1 MNESITQ
8 SILMFLIGEFESGSV
23 PKCLDESGLS
33 TKLKASVCRLTP
45 REVIQFSQRMKTDFI
60 QIKIDPEKLEI
71 MLKDLEANKIFDD
84 LLFAGAPNELIV
96 QLLPVS
102 PKCCANRRKALEINA
117 YNCNRVARN
126 ETEARSIIGA
136 WQSLRENVDGEL
148 QPKHWLDLYRDI
160 STTINDINLKIIWQT
175 VHVFLL
181 EESQFKRNYES
192 LQEKKNASKNKQY
205 I

>member
-1 MNESITQ
+1 MNEGITQ

-33 TKLKASVCRLTP
+33 TKLKESFCRLTP

-60 QIKIDPEKLEI
+60 QIKINPDKLEI

-84 LLFAGAPNELIV
+84 LLLTGAPNELIV

-102 PKCCANRRKALEINA
+102 PKCCANRRKALNINA
-117 YNCNRVARN
+117 FNSKRVARN

-136 WQSLRENVDGEL
+136 WQKLKESVDGEL

-175 VHVFLL
+175 VHVFLI

-192 LQEKKNASKNKQY
+192 LQEKKNASKNQQY